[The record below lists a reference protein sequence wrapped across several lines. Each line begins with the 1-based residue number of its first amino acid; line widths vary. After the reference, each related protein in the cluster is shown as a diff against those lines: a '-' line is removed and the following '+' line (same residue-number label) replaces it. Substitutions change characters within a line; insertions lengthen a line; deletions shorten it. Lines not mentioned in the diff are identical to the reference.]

1 MDQRLER
8 ILPRVQKPARYT
20 GGEYR
25 QIIKD
30 KAEVDLRLAFC
41 FPDIYEIGMSNIGM
55 RILYAT
61 MNQMPGVWC
70 ERVFAPW
77 GDMEQEMRKAGI
89 PLYALESGDPVSDF
103 DVVAFSLGY
112 EMAYPAVLNMLDL
125 AGIPLRS
132 ADRPELTP
140 LVMAGGTACSNPEPM
155 APFFDL
161 MIIGEGEEVNNEV
174 LALFRQ
180 AQQAGWSKTQFL
192 EAAAKIR
199 GVLIPSFYVP
209 HWNPDGTLHDLTPTH
224 GAPARVTKR
233 IIQDLDACYYPTDPI
248 VPSTEI
254 VHDRVNVELFR
265 GCIRGCRF
273 CQAGYVY
280 RPVRPRKPE
289 TIIRQGIESLKNTG
303 YQEATLLSLSSSDY
317 RPLDEVCDGLLEYCE
332 PRSMSLA
339 LPSLRA
345 DNFSMDIMSRLQKV
359 RKGGLTFAPEA
370 GTQRLRDAI
379 NKNVREEDLLHSCR
393 VAFEG
398 GWNGIK
404 LYFMLGLPTETDEDV
419 LGIAELANQVL
430 HTWRMYATNK
440 ARGVR
445 ITVSTSCFVPK
456 PHSPFQWE
464 RQVTMDEY
472 KRKVNLLRENI
483 KAKNVTYNWHDPDTS
498 FVEAVLSRGDR
509 RVADVIEEVWRRGG
523 KLEAW
528 GDYFSFER
536 WMSAMDACGVDPM
549 RYACRERGK
558 DEIFP
563 WDAISVGVRREFFE
577 KEREMA
583 HASAC
588 SPDCRHRCGAYI
600 PVTEKGRCPVH
611 EQRPSAQKDRA
622 ERQNREKTRKGPP
635 HRADRRHCPG
645 NHPAGHRA
653 DLLHFR
659 GALHD
664 LRQHVPEGACG
675 GGHVR
680 V

>member
-61 MNQMPGVWC
+61 MNRMPGVWC

-77 GDMEQEMRKAGI
+77 GDMEAEMRRAGI
-89 PLYALESGDPVSDF
+89 PLYALESGDPVSAF

-140 LVMAGGTACSNPEPM
+140 LVIAGGTACSNPEPM

-192 EAAAKIR
+192 ETAAKIR

-233 IIQDLDACYYPTDPI
+233 IIQDLDACYYPTAPI

-379 NKNVREEDLLHSCR
+379 NKNVREEDLLHSCQ

-398 GWNGIK
+398 GWNGVK

-430 HTWRMYATNK
+430 HTWRMHATNK

-509 RVADVIEEVWRRGG
+509 RIADVIEEVWRRGG

-528 GDYFSFER
+528 GDYFSFDR
-536 WMSAMDACGVDPM
+536 WMAAMDACGVDPM
-549 RYACRERGK
+549 FYACRERGK
-558 DEIFP
+558 DEFLP
-563 WDAISVGVRREFFE
+563 WDIVDMGVRRAHLWH
-577 KEREMA
+577 EREQA
-583 HASAC
+583 YKAEL
-588 SPDCRHRCGAYI
+588 SPDCRKQCTGCGALALM
-600 PVTEKGRCPVH
+600 TE
-611 EQRPSAQKDRA
+611 
-622 ERQNREKTRKGPP
+622 
-635 HRADRRHCPG
+635 
-645 NHPAGHRA
+645 
-653 DLLHFR
+653 
-659 GALHD
+659 
-664 LRQHVPEGACG
+664 G
-675 GGHVR
+675 GKCDA
-680 V
+680 